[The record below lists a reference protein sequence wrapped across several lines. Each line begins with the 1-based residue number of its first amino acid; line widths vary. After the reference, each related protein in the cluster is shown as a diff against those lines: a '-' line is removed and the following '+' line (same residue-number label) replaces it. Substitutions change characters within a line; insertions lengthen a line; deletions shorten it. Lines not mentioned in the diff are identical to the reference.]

1 MFAYV
6 ILVNAIFIGFNIYL
20 QQEFTILLAALL
32 SAIFYFHRALQQKS
46 PPTLSKII
54 SGEAPH
60 QLLYLAWLYYFP
72 KSEYLFFVPLALS
85 TIGKANILL
94 NSYSEDSVEKGQELI
109 LFQTKCEAFILGY
122 LFLSMLRFDLV
133 SLVEYATFALLVKL
147 KYSFYYP
154 SQKAFVELHFAFDN
168 LTRRWGCRPI
178 YHLLYMSITIFSST
192 YGSDRELGYW

>member
-1 MFAYV
+1 MFAFV
-6 ILVNAIFIGFNIYL
+6 ILVNTIFIGFNIYL
-20 QQEFTILLAALL
+20 QQDLTLFLTALL
-32 SAIFYFHRALQQKS
+32 SVIFYFHRTLQQKS
-46 PPTLSKII
+46 PTTLSKLI

-72 KSEYLFFVPLALS
+72 KNEYLFFVPLALC
-85 TIGKANILL
+85 TIGKTNILL
-94 NSYSEDSVEKGQELI
+94 NSYSEESVEKGQELI

-122 LFLSMLRFDLV
+122 LFLSMLRMDLLN
-133 SLVEYATFALLVKL
+133 LVEFTTFALLVKL

-178 YHLLYMSITIFSST
+178 YHILYMSITVFSST
-192 YGSDRELGYW
+192 YGSDRELGY